1 MKIYTYIS
9 EEEKDEFLDNMENYI
24 KNINNKCYRVFMNIL
39 KKFGENKFFEI

>member
-39 KKFGENKFFEI
+39 KKFGAKQIF